1 MKIRY
6 YIIIFILMLF
16 LIGCDKKIDDKN
28 QKPDDVN
35 NNERE
40 RINDSKVP
48 NIAFYG
54 QNISWYV
61 GEEFNPFLVYGRENY
76 DYEPDNDLISV
87 DSLGNV
93 KALKEGTSKLRLF
106 EGNHFAGTI
115 YINIKK
121 APIIDLNCDNN
132 DYDSLKSSID
142 NINNDKFSLFLE
154 KNINDKIETTTI
166 KRK

>member
-40 RINDSKVP
+40 RINDLKVP
-48 NIAFYG
+48 NNVFCG
-54 QNISWYV
+54 QNISLYV

-106 EGNHFAGTI
+106 
-115 YINIKK
+115 
-121 APIIDLNCDNN
+121 
-132 DYDSLKSSID
+132 
-142 NINNDKFSLFLE
+142 
-154 KNINDKIETTTI
+154 
-166 KRK
+166 